1 MVEIEIRRALLP
13 IAPDRVFP
21 DFAPSSALNG
31 QPFITYTQIGGRTV
45 GDIEN
50 NSEVK
55 NGRFQVNVWASTRM
69 TAMTMIRAA
78 EMALKTDSVVRAVPL
93 RGATAVYDEPTQL
106 YGAHQDF
113 SVWFR

>member
-21 DFAPSSALNG
+21 DFAPSSALTNPV
-31 QPFITYTQIGGRTV
+31 QPFFTFVQIGGRTV
-45 GDIEN
+45 GDLEN

-55 NGRFQVNVWASTRM
+55 NGRFQINVWASTRM

-78 EMALKTDSVVRAVPL
+78 EMAL
-93 RGATAVYDEPTQL
+93 
-106 YGAHQDF
+106 
-113 SVWFR
+113 